1 LEIILGLLTVVF
13 RNSAK
18 KIAPK
23 LRRISI
29 YGAPYFNLQ
38 IFFVKMLQQEAGLR
52 EGRAYLL
59 QVNAHSFKHY
69 FNSLRY
75 KKIIFLY
82 Y

>member
-1 LEIILGLLTVVF
+1 MFF

-18 KIAPK
+18 K
-23 LRRISI
+23 LRQNCA
-29 YGAPYFNLQ
+29 GFLFT

-59 QVNAHSFKHY
+59 PVNAHSFKHC
-69 FNSLRY
+69 FISLRY